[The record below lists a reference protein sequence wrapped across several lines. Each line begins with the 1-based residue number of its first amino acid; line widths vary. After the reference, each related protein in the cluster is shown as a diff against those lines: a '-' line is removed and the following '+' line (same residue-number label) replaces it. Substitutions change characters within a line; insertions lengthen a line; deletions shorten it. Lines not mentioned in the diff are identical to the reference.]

1 MKFNIEDSPGSFR
14 ISAYAPGW
22 IRVRDT
28 LIESP
33 CVITPTAIHENLL
46 PATLEAVNASHFN
59 SLLDLGPEIVI
70 MGTGKQQVFID
81 YSFVQVLGRQ
91 NVGLEFMDTGA
102 ACRSFNILISEGR
115 AVIAA
120 LYMI

>member
-1 MKFNIEDSPGSFR
+1 MKFNLEDSPGSFR

-22 IRVRDT
+22 IRVRNT

-33 CVITPTAIHENLL
+33 CVITPTAIHEDLL
-46 PATLEAVNASHFN
+46 PATLEAINASHFD
-59 SLLDLGPEIVI
+59 SLLDLAPEIVI

-81 YSFVQVLGRQ
+81 YNFVQILGRQ

-115 AVIAA
+115 AIIAA
-120 LYMI
+120 LFMI